1 MSTIHNQIKGI
12 KLYSYF
18 ATEALL
24 WSLAIL
30 YMIFLCIWRYLWR
43 AHRVH
48 IHLCIFW
55 MRNNATQISHSIT
68 TPTPASS
75 RSIHFTSLLILN
87 VILLLVKQ
95 GRPKIYSIKNQFI
108 VYSKQKT
115 SKIIIL
121 LNKHLQHLQHSSFVA
136 FYVPLNFVELWW
148 FLWHIFHTFYYKAY
162 LCHVISFL
170 LETYHTMHMFA

>member
-55 MRNNATQISHSIT
+55 MTNNATQICHSIT
-68 TPTPASS
+68 TPTPASP

-87 VILLLVKQ
+87 VILLRVKQ
-95 GRPKIYSIKNQFI
+95 GRPKIYSIKNQFN

-121 LNKHLQHLQHSSFVA
+121 LNKHFQTFATFATFLIRCFLCSSELCRIVMVSMTHISHL
-136 FYVPLNFVELWW
+136 
-148 FLWHIFHTFYYKAY
+148 
-162 LCHVISFL
+162 L
-170 LETYHTMHMFA
+170 L